1 MGFGDFAPSLLGE
14 LLLLEVGV
22 GLRRVAGLG
31 GGLAGV
37 VDSDLLW
44 AGLVEVGLAVG
55 LPSACGFGNR
65 GGLLRG
71 RDPPPDTS
79 DAVDPADPVLRM
91 ASLSSC
97 SSESADLAESN
108 EAALLMAPP
117 ELLLTIPLVEMVTT
131 SPPIMNS
138 GGGPASG
145 ALAGF
150 SVVMVML
157 SGPLDS
163 DPARMNIFWCGGV
176 IAMGEVASCPGGE
189 LGGWEPC
196 DKRVGLVG
204 GDLSPLV

>member
-117 ELLLTIPLVEMVTT
+117 E
-131 SPPIMNS
+131 
-138 GGGPASG
+138 A
-145 ALAGF
+145 AAH
-150 SVVMVML
+150 
-157 SGPLDS
+157 
-163 DPARMNIFWCGGV
+163 DPTRRDGDD
-176 IAMGEVASCPGGE
+176 VAPHHELRGWSR
-189 LGGWEPC
+189 LGGAGRLQRG
-196 DKRVGLVG
+196 DGDVIRTAGL
-204 GDLSPLV
+204 